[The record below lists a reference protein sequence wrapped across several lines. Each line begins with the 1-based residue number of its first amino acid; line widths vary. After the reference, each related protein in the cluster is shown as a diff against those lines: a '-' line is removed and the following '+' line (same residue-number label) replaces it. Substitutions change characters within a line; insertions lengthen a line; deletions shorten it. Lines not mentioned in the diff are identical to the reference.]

1 MFPPKTRMKC
11 LIDPTEKER
20 IDREPLL
27 NYSFFLSSK
36 NILLLDMIDTII
48 GNLDSG
54 FSSKPINSDL
64 IGEASVFT
72 WFWVLGA
79 YEIVRTMSQT
89 KDCFSEAAYNKLV
102 ALKQE
107 LAKAR
112 MPNSKMEKTRQK
124 TIPVN
129 SNRCFDGWDYENRDL
144 MIGDPECALSARVL
158 FKLYDDTITSIKP
171 GDILK
176 EHCLSEQYCKTKK

>member
-11 LIDPTEKER
+11 LINPTEKEK

-36 NILLLDMIDTII
+36 NILLLDMIDTLIA
-48 GNLDSG
+48 NLDSG

-79 YEIVRTMSQT
+79 YEIVRTMAQT
-89 KDCFSEAAYNKLV
+89 KDCFSEAIHNKLF

-112 MPNSKMEKTRQK
+112 IPNSKMEKRGQK
-124 TIPVN
+124 IPVN
-129 SNRCFDGWDYENRDL
+129 SNRCFDGWDFENRDL
-144 MIGDPECALSARVL
+144 LIGDPDCPLSARAL

-171 GDILK
+171 EEILK
-176 EHCLSEQYCKTKK
+176 EHCLSEQFCTTKK